1 MVMPV
6 DGCAPPGT
14 PPSQKLTPPVAVM
27 SMRCGRVDGAVAT
40 TVPADSPALVEAAGP
55 DGSSG
60 GGGSEVATVGPLDGA
75 LDGLDGLDGGGL
87 DDGLDGG
94 GVDGFGALATGG
106 LDGFGA
112 LATGGL
118 DGFAPLACD
127 DVADPCF
134 EPGGGIGEFGGDS
147 LAICFCF
154 IRSSICAMRSS
165 TSPRLGALGALRR

>member
-1 MVMPV
+1 
-6 DGCAPPGT
+6 
-14 PPSQKLTPPVAVM
+14 
-27 SMRCGRVDGAVAT
+27 AVAT
-40 TVPADSPALVEAAGP
+40 TVPAGSPALVEAAGP

-60 GGGSEVATVGPLDGA
+60 GDGSEVATVGPLDGA
-75 LDGLDGLDGGGL
+75 LDGLVP
-87 DDGLDGG
+87 DGLDGG